1 MNTDTEGIA
10 ARKFDRL
17 ALHSRK
23 LHVNSRV
30 SPTSILIRVYPC
42 VSVVRILSDN

>member
-1 MNTDTEGIA
+1 MNTDTAVIV

-17 ALHSRK
+17 ALYSRK

-30 SPTSILIRVYPC
+30 SPNSILIRVYPC

>member
-1 MNTDTEGIA
+1 MNTDTAVIV
-10 ARKFDRL
+10 ARKFDHL

-30 SPTSILIRVYPC
+30 SPTSIVIRVYLC
-42 VSVVRILSDN
+42 VFVVRILSDN